1 MKSPSL
7 LQLAVLSI
15 ALASAITSVEA
26 KSASP
31 YTGNF
36 RVVVDESAFN
46 NKKTARQ
53 RNGFLSPSS
62 LEEQQADARR
72 RLTSSKENGL
82 QQMLDKLRV
91 NDFYRNTK
99 QKCSETFDKVSDKSK
114 QVFKACRQVA
124 SQYSTA
130 EIGLY
135 ASLACALTFALQ
147 AVFAKTP
154 CKTLDVGIITYLLS
168 MASSAQTFTPK
179 ELVKPKRSLKLYSTP
194 SVFSTDGKTYIKLI
208 KKGVAASKKKTSS
221 TASSAQESS
230 QVVRIEPV
238 VQTFYERASDETTA
252 TTADPASHNAVL
264 QDMTP
269 YMRQKLK
276 ARRMRGGG
284 SHAGLM
290 ERLTI
295 GFYFGAWYA
304 LNIVYNIVNKKVL
317 NVLPAPLIVG
327 TFQFGIGALYC
338 ALVWL
343 VKLRPMPKLTSDGKK
358 AVVSV
363 GMYHALGQLASM
375 ISLGAGPVS
384 FTHIVKA
391 MEPFFSAVV
400 SGLYFKQWMKPQVYA
415 TLIPVVCGV
424 GYACM
429 KELNFSWL
437 AFSAAMS
444 SNLFFALRAVMSKLA
459 LQSGGSTGT
468 NLTPPNMFGL
478 VTWAA
483 FFLSIPVA
491 LIGEGQGFMGLWDT
505 ALKTVESHKQ
515 FYKSLLISGL
525 VHYLNNEVMY
535 LALGKVHPVTL
546 AVGNTMKRVFILVAS
561 VMVFRNKITVQ
572 AGIGSGVGI
581 GGVLLYSLTKQYYE
595 NLELAA
601 AAAKETKS
609 KGKFRF
615 GRKAA

>member
-1 MKSPSL
+1 MKKLSL
-7 LQLAVLSI
+7 LQLTAVLSI
-15 ALASAITSVEA
+15 ALSSVISTVKA
-26 KSASP
+26 NSSP
-31 YTGNF
+31 YTTGNF
-36 RVVVDESAFN
+36 RVVVDPSAALH
-46 NKKTARQ
+46 NKKTSRQ

-62 LEEQQADARR
+62 LQHDEDARR
-72 RLTSSKENGL
+72 RLSATKDNNGL
-82 QQMLDKLRV
+82 QTMLEKLRV
-91 NDFYRNTK
+91 K
-99 QKCSETFDKVSDKSK
+99 QRCSETLSIVSDKSK
-114 QVFKACRQVA
+114 VVLSKCKQVA
-124 SQYSTA
+124 SHYSKA

-168 MASSAQTFTPK
+168 MASSSHYMPI
-179 ELVKPKRSLKLYSTP
+179 ELANPKRTLQIYTTP
-194 SVFSTDGKTYIKLI
+194 SVFSTDGKTYIRLI
-208 KKGVAASKKKTSS
+208 RKGSKSMTYHKKKTI
-221 TASSAQESS
+221 ASSSQES
-230 QVVRIEPV
+230 QVRMEP
-238 VQTFYERASDETTA
+238 VQTFYHSTGREPA
-252 TTADPASHNAVL
+252 ADPASHNAVL
-264 QDMTP
+264 QNMTP

-284 SHAGLM
+284 THAGLM

-304 LNIVYNIVNKKVL
+304 LNIVYNIINKKVL

-343 VKLRPMPKLTSDGKK
+343 VKLRPMPKLTASGKQ
-358 AVVSV
+358 AVITV

-400 SGLYFKQWMKPQVYA
+400 SGLYFKKWMKPQVYL
-415 TLIPVVCGV
+415 TLVPVVCGV

-437 AFSAAMS
+437 AFGAAMS

-459 LQSGGSTGT
+459 LSGGSSGT

-483 FFLSIPVA
+483 FFLSVPLAIF
-491 LIGEGQGFMGLWDT
+491 GEGKSFMGLWDT
-505 ALKTVESHKQ
+505 ALKTVESHGQ
-515 FYKSLLISGL
+515 FYKSLVISGL

-595 NLELAA
+595 NLEQA
-601 AAAKETKS
+601 AAAKAPKTV
-609 KGKFRF
+609 GKRFRF
-615 GRKAA
+615 GKKV